1 MSSSLD
7 EVGSLAPL
15 YGVGPCGV
23 GEVPQ
28 HGPRLLVVGDDQL
41 QILQMQGPLASV
53 DEPVRLDPLGED
65 ELDADE
71 VDVLL
76 GVEKVRMDDE
86 RRAPSEILLTTDL
99 LSLYPPAI

>member
-1 MSSSLD
+1 M
-7 EVGSLAPL
+7 GSLAPL
-15 YGVGPCGV
+15 YGVRPCGV
-23 GEVPQ
+23 RVVPQ

-71 VDVLL
+71 VDVLFGL
-76 GVEKVRMDDE
+76 EKVRMDDK
-86 RRAPSEILLTTDL
+86 RRAPGETLLTTDL